1 MRTRPA
7 IVLTALALLGTG
19 CSLGTED
26 DDRPDAAPGECG
38 EVVLVTH
45 DSFDLPKKV
54 VEDFEEESGCTIE
67 HSSAGDGGELTSTL
81 TVTKGDPIGDVAFG
95 VDNTFAGAALEE
107 GVFAPYDA
115 SLPAGAEQYVL
126 PGDDE
131 GVLTPIDNASVCV
144 NVDQEWFAEHE
155 IEPPSGLDDL
165 VDPAYRDLFVTS
177 AATTSTPG
185 LAFLLATIGEYGDEW
200 TSYWEDLVA
209 NGAKVVKGWEDAYY
223 VDFSYSGGDRP
234 IVLSYD
240 TSPAYT
246 VKKGTEESATSA
258 LLDTCFRQVEYA
270 GVLEGAANPEGAERV
285 VDFLLSP
292 AVQAALPTSMYVFPV
307 DDEVELP
314 AEWAQ
319 FAVQPSD
326 PIEVSPEEIAEHR
339 RDWLTEWTDITSG

>member
-1 MRTRPA
+1 MRIRPA
-7 IVLTALALLGTG
+7 IALSAVALVSAG
-19 CSLGTED
+19 CSLATEND
-26 DDRPDAAPGECG
+26 DDSAAAPGECG

-45 DSFDLPKKV
+45 DSFNLPKKV
-54 VEDFEEESGCTIE
+54 VTAFEKDSGCTVQ
-67 HSSAGDGGELTSTL
+67 HSPAGDGGELTSKL

-107 GVFAPYDA
+107 DVFAPYDA
-115 SLPAGAEQYVL
+115 DLPAGADQYLL
-126 PGDDE
+126 PGDDDRM
-131 GVLTPIDNASVCV
+131 LTPIDNASVCV
-144 NVDQEWFAEHE
+144 NIDRTWFADNG
-155 IEPPSGLDDL
+155 IEPPTGLDDL
-165 VDPAYRDLFVTS
+165 TDPTYRDLFVTP

-185 LAFLLATIGEYGDEW
+185 LAFLLATIGAYGDDW

-223 VDFSYSGGDRP
+223 VDFTFSGGDRP

-246 VKKGTEESATSA
+246 VAGGKSSTAA

-292 AVQAALPTSMYVFPV
+292 EVQAALPSSMYVFPV
-307 DDEVELP
+307 DADVELP
-314 AEWAQ
+314 PEWAE
-319 FAVQPSD
+319 FAQQPAE
-326 PIEVSPEEIAEHR
+326 PIEVAPEDIADHR